1 MACSLSSSTSGKERY
16 VGPIDATVT
25 LKLQSP
31 AGVGAKILQIR
42 YGKDPL
48 DSTPPLQFKIA
59 RGRKILVILVEASK
73 PGALLQL
80 VEVCGSGDEQVIDS
94 FHFDPFGPARGYL
107 VAGA

>member
-1 MACSLSSSTSGKERY
+1 
-16 VGPIDATVT
+16 VGPTGATVT

-31 AGVGAKILQIR
+31 AGVGGQTLQIR
-42 YGKDPL
+42 YGKQPL

-59 RGRKILVILVEASK
+59 KGRKILVILVEASK

-80 VEVCGSGDEQVIDS
+80 VEVCESGDEQVIDS